1 MPKVDFSPARDGFLF
16 GNYFVNQIADIPG
29 IGKLQSA
36 GRCGGMSYC
45 ALDHY
50 AARRPLP
57 RFKPSDFG
65 DRGVPPDGHP
75 LADYIYQRQLDSFL
89 TLSAIKFITWTL
101 APDAGNFFMR
111 GVTDRTKNEEF
122 KKLREAIDRG
132 APVPLG
138 LVVARNLNDLGRNH
152 QVVAYGYDLDAKTQ
166 HMTVY
171 IYDVNWPGLEITL
184 SSGRNDAG
192 WFESSPGKEQ
202 WRGWFVQDYAPR
214 RPPPNLDKPLLE
226 GARKVSGVVEE
237 MAQPRGRRN
246 HITVTLKRLAFFNP
260 EEPDCAAELALEF
273 RIGNQ
278 TVRWPARGFRKVK
291 HGAKFRLDRRVEVD
305 VVHDDVLEI
314 TGRIAADV
322 ILTDTDDF
330 DALDYFN
337 LDQNAVAGFFRQ
349 RFTRGDKWGRG
360 AHSVHSEG
368 GPSGYMLEYTIE

>member
-1 MPKVDFSPARDGFLF
+1 M
-16 GNYFVNQIADIPG
+16 
-29 IGKLQSA
+29 
-36 GRCGGMSYC
+36 
-45 ALDHY
+45 
-50 AARRPLP
+50 
-57 RFKPSDFG
+57 
-65 DRGVPPDGHP
+65 
-75 LADYIYQRQLDSFL
+75 
-89 TLSAIKFITWTL
+89 
-101 APDAGNFFMR
+101 PDAGNFFMR

-122 KKLREAIDRG
+122 RKLREAIDRG

-138 LVVARNLNDLGRNH
+138 LIVARNLNDLGRNH

-184 SSGRNDAG
+184 SSGKNDAG

-214 RPPPNLDKPLLE
+214 RPPPNLDRPLVE

-291 HGAKFRLDRRVEVD
+291 HGAKFRLDRQVDVD

-322 ILTDTDDF
+322 ILTDTDAF
-330 DALDYFN
+330 DAFDYFN
-337 LDQNAVAGFFRQ
+337 LDQNTVAGFFRQ

-360 AHSVHSEG
+360 AHSVCSEG
-368 GPSGYMLEYTIE
+368 GPSGYTLEYSIE

>member
-1 MPKVDFSPARDGFLF
+1 MPKVDFLPARDGFLF

-50 AARRPLP
+50 AAQQPLP
-57 RFKPSDFG
+57 RFKPNDFG
-65 DRGVPPDGHP
+65 DKGVPPDGHP

-101 APDAGNFFMR
+101 APDTSNFFVR

-132 APVPLG
+132 SPVPLG
-138 LVVARNLNDLGRNH
+138 LIVARNLNDLGRNH
-152 QVVAYGYDLDAKTQ
+152 QVVAYGYDHDPKTQ
-166 HMTVY
+166 RITVY
-171 IYDVNWPGLEITL
+171 IYDVNWPGLEIALT
-184 SSGRNDAG
+184 SGKDDAG
-192 WFESSPGKEQ
+192 WLESSPGKEQ

-214 RPPPNLDKPLLE
+214 RPPPNLDRPLFE
-226 GARKVSGVVEE
+226 GTRKAGGVVEE
-237 MAQPRGRRN
+237 IARSKGRRN

-260 EEPDCAAELALEF
+260 EESDCAVELALEF

-278 TVRWPARGFRKVK
+278 LVRWPARGLRKVK
-291 HGAKFRLDRRVEVD
+291 HGAKVRLDRQVEVD
-305 VVHDDVLEI
+305 VARDDVLEI

-330 DALDYFN
+330 DAFGYFN

-360 AHSVHSEG
+360 VHSVRSEG
-368 GPSGYMLEYTIE
+368 GRGGYTLEYTIE